1 MIRTLPLKI
10 HFRMEQPDS
19 DFTREILR
27 KVRQIEIRSNRLVS
41 EALAGSYHSAFK
53 GQGIDFEEVREYQA
67 GDEVRSIDWNV
78 TAKMGTPFVKQY
90 REERE
95 LTILLAIDVSES
107 GTFGSSKR
115 SKRERL
121 AELGALLAF
130 SANKN
135 GDKVGLLLF
144 SDQVEKYL
152 PPNKGQKHVLRILRE
167 VLFHPNQSKGT
178 DLNEGLRFINR
189 VMRRRAVV
197 FLLSDFIIPEYISV
211 EESLEDLF
219 FKELAASRRKHDLV
233 CARIHD
239 PCELEVP
246 NVGLVRLEDAETGE
260 KIIVDTSQAA
270 YREEYAQIQ
279 RKNREEFGKRL
290 RRRGVDS
297 FEFATDSD
305 YVGTLQE
312 FFRMREVRRNR

>member
-1 MIRTLPLKI
+1 MN
-10 HFRMEQPDS
+10 EPDQE
-19 DFTREILR
+19 FTREILR

-78 TAKMGTPFVKQY
+78 TAKMGSPFVKQY

-95 LTILLAIDVSES
+95 LTILLAIDVSGSE
-107 GTFGSSKR
+107 TFGSSDR

-130 SANKN
+130 SANRN

-144 SDQVEKYL
+144 SDQTEKYL

-167 VLFHPNQSKGT
+167 ILFHENQSKGT

-197 FLLSDFIIPEYISV
+197 FLLSDFIIPEYETE
-211 EESLEDLF
+211 EESVEDLF
-219 FKELAASRRKHDLV
+219 FKELAATRRKHDLV

-239 PCELEVP
+239 SHEMELP
-246 NVGLVRLEDAETGE
+246 NVGVVHLEDSESGE
-260 KIIVDTSQAA
+260 KIYLDTSSRSF
-270 YREEYAQIQ
+270 RESYATRIAED
-279 RKNREEFGKRL
+279 RERFNKRL
-290 RRRGVDS
+290 RRRGVDN
-297 FEFATDSD
+297 FEFSTDSD
-305 YVGTLQE
+305 YVGALRE
-312 FFRMREVRRNR
+312 FFRMRETRRSR